1 MNIAEYDYQMWR
13 KALHD
18 LQIKIDNFD
27 KNFWCSLTESDLDD
41 EAFPEVQ
48 KNYEIDRQKLVDEL
62 EAHYK
67 SEPIH

>member
-27 KNFWCSLTESDLDD
+27 NNFWDSLIESNLED
-41 EAFPEVQ
+41 EALYKAL

-67 SEPIH
+67 SEPNH